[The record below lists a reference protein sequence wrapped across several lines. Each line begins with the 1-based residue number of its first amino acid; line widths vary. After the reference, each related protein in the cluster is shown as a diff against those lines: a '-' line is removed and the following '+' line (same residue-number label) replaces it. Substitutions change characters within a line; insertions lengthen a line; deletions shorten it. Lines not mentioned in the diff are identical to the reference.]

1 MCIEREPAGHEI
13 DEDRDVA
20 IGHRTATVCHL
31 GNIAVRTGRTIRW
44 DPQSEQIVG
53 DAAAAAMLDRPHR
66 KPYEMPSLA

>member
-1 MCIEREPAGHEI
+1 MIALLLLVQ
-13 DEDRDVA
+13 DVTYAKDVA

-53 DAAAAAMLDRPHR
+53 DADAAAQLTRAYR
-66 KPYEMPSLA
+66 KPWELPSVA